1 MAPDSSDNDGV
12 DLDLDCSYSQAKY
25 QNSSAFG
32 KKGSVEV
39 EASGSVHG
47 QLSSG
52 IAVTIKE
59 PLPLQLKNNHNYL
72 CSYPSLYTNRTYLLK
87 LSVRLY

>member
-39 EASGSVHG
+39 EASGPANHQFSRFCSLGDGVDDLVLHAE
-47 QLSSG
+47 L
-52 IAVTIKE
+52 A
-59 PLPLQLKNNHNYL
+59 PLQ
-72 CSYPSLYTNRTYLLK
+72 
-87 LSVRLY
+87 